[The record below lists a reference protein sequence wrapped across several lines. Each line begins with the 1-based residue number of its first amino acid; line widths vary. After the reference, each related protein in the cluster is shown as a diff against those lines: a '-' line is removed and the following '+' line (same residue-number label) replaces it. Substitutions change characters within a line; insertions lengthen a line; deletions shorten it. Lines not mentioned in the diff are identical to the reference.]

1 MTKTQLTEA
10 VSQRLGHPKSE
21 VSKFIDCYAETI
33 AAALKQDGEIV
44 VPGLVK
50 LKLKDTPATPECERM
65 NPFTKQMTKVAAK
78 PASKKVKVSPVAAL
92 KKAVV

>member
-1 MTKTQLTEA
+1 MTKTQLVETI
-10 VSQRLGHPKSE
+10 SQKLGHTKSE

-65 NPFTKQMTKVAAK
+65 NPFTKQMMKSAAK
-78 PASKKVKVSPVAAL
+78 PASKKVKVSPIAAL
-92 KKAVV
+92 KKAAI